1 MRGLISIRPVCGS
14 LLLLLILLS
23 SCRLLDRIERLNA
36 STYLRRAERELVSS
50 VRRAPLREVPVVL
63 YPVASE
69 EASGEGARLYET
81 ARLYGSVES
90 RERVA
95 LLTGHPEE
103 VLRSDDPHRRM
114 VALAMVGD
122 TTALRRMLEAHPD
135 PILSYS
141 LRRLTG
147 DSVAAY
153 RSLTALLSPEGKSL
167 PLEVRRRAA
176 WALTDYP
183 AHAAEGV
190 QALLDL
196 GEQGPLREWLR
207 LLEEPATGSLL
218 LRAETPRLLAEVSR
232 GTLLERGLLSA
243 LRDRLWEARLWPEAL
258 TVQLRLPD
266 EAHGAILKYRR
277 EIELLE
283 AYERPAALEEGP
295 TREGRGFRERFG
307 PVRNVN
313 NWAMNYSGYSPST
326 ASTTQRLTADEYR
339 RLHDRVT
346 RALLAANP
354 ETDQSEVRD
363 RSE

>member
-1 MRGLISIRPVCGS
+1 MRGHPIRPICGS
-14 LLLLLILLS
+14 LLLVLVLLP

-36 STYLRRAERELVSS
+36 STYLRRAERELSSS

-69 EASGEGARLYET
+69 EASGEEARLYET
-81 ARLYGSVES
+81 ARHYGSVES

-122 TTALRRMLEAHPD
+122 SVALRRMLEAHPD

-141 LRRLTG
+141 LHRLTG

-190 QALLDL
+190 QALIDL
-196 GEQGPLREWLR
+196 GEQGPLREWLM
-207 LLEEPATGSLL
+207 LLEEPDIDPDR
-218 LRAETPRLLAEVSR
+218 LRALTPRLLAEARR
-232 GTLLERGLLSA
+232 GALLEQGLLSA
-243 LRDRLWEARLWPEAL
+243 LRTRLWESHLWPEAL
-258 TVQLRLPD
+258 TLQTRLPD
-266 EAHGAILKYRR
+266 EGHGEILRYKR
-277 EIELLE
+277 EIEMLE
-283 AYERPAALEEGP
+283 AYERPVALEEGP

-326 ASTTQRLTADEYR
+326 AVSTRRLTAEEYTQ
-339 RLHDRVT
+339 LQDRIT
-346 RALLAANP
+346 RALTSTA
-354 ETDQSEVRD
+354 SISR
-363 RSE
+363 R